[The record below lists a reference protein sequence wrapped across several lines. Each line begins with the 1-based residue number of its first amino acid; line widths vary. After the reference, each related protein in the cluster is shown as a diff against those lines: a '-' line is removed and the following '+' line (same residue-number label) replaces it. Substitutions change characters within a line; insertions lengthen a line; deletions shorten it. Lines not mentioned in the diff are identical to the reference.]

1 MIKNLALTLII
12 GFSFEATL
20 LAQPGPLGKAIEE
33 ATGGSPNRRNDL
45 EGGIWEYKVI
55 KRSGDKETVLVGK
68 IRIKESA
75 AFDVSGSASGSLLKD
90 RSKNEN
96 EENDAPVPFLKK
108 KTSGPKRLGVMDRIA
123 EGNRGGERIGDINY
137 ERSSNST
144 STTPKVSFKFDLDDD
159 HILSGDANVKYDTR
173 GGGGVWRGVYYERHD
188 KDKTKWTFELRAI
201 ED

>member
-1 MIKNLALTLII
+1 MSRIFALAVVVCFTL
-12 GFSFEATL
+12 EASL
-20 LAQPGPLGKAIEE
+20 LAQPGPLGKALEE
-33 ATGGSPNRRNDL
+33 ATGGSANRRNDL

-55 KRSGDKETVLVGK
+55 SKKGDKETVLVGK

-75 AFDVSGSASGSLLKD
+75 AFDVSDSAKGSLLD
-90 RSKNEN
+90 ERNGNGQAEAQPSPFGNMTSKG
-96 EENDAPVPFLKK
+96 
-108 KTSGPKRLGVMDRIA
+108 SKRLGIVDRIA

-144 STTPKVSFKFDLDDD
+144 TATPKVSFKFDRDDD

-173 GGGGVWRGVYYERHD
+173 GGGGVWRGTYYERHED
-188 KDKTKWTFELRAI
+188 GKTKWTFELRAI